1 MTHYRLCPA
10 MVGAVV
16 LPANQH
22 LQSIL
27 TWDPMVPPLLHHP
40 QAQQLDHQVEFFLEY
55 LSIRT
60 LVAPSATLF

>member
-10 MVGAVV
+10 MVVAVV

-55 LSIRT
+55 SRFT
-60 LVAPSATLF
+60 KKATI